1 MTRGCTAATRIEGG
15 ARHEGGCE
23 APALGGGSG
32 AARPEARTSFHI
44 DQCVAGWA
52 ASAPVGL
59 RGKGCET

>member
-1 MTRGCTAATRIEGG
+1 MTPGCTVSTRIEGG

-32 AARPEARTSFHI
+32 AARPEGRADRCIGHR
-44 DQCVAGWA
+44 AAPRA